1 MGDRNASQEFL
12 DTHQY
17 SDHSISR
24 YEKIFGKTYVSTG
37 GEETTKVIIIFI
49 IYVSCS
55 CSFNAQK
62 MYLAYANVNM
72 VTFLNTLFGGKI
84 NR

>member
-17 SDHSISR
+17 SDHSIAR

-37 GEETTKVIIIFI
+37 GEETTKVIYF
-49 IYVSCS
+49 
-55 CSFNAQK
+55 
-62 MYLAYANVNM
+62 
-72 VTFLNTLFGGKI
+72 
-84 NR
+84 

>member
-37 GEETTKVIIIFI
+37 GEETTKVIIIL
-49 IYVSCS
+49 YNNMLAAAAVLTENVSCV
-55 CSFNAQK
+55 
-62 MYLAYANVNM
+62 YANVNM
-72 VTFLNTLFGGKI
+72 VTFLIIFLV
-84 NR
+84 